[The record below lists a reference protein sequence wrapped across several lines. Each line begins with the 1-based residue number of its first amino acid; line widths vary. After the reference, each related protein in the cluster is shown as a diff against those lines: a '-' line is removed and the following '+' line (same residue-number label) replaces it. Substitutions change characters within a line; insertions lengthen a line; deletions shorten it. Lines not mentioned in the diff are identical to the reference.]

1 MILDLRSLG
10 TMISHKKSTMSLTP
24 NRTNIRPNIKL
35 QPITLLQKL
44 SQRLATEFNYKN
56 IPDLKPSTDYEQ
68 LVSLKNSCDIYADM
82 ILNSA
87 TDEEAKT
94 LTDILNLT

>member
-1 MILDLRSLG
+1 MPL
-10 TMISHKKSTMSLTP
+10 
-24 NRTNIRPNIKL
+24 
-35 QPITLLQKL
+35 
-44 SQRLATEFNYKN
+44 
-56 IPDLKPSTDYEQ
+56 TDYEQ
-68 LVSLKNSCDIYADM
+68 LVSLKNSCDVYADM